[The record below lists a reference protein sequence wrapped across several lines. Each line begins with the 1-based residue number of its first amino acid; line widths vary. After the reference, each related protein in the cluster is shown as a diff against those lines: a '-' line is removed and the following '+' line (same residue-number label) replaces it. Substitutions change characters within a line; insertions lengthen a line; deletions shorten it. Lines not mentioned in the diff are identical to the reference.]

1 MPTITFSLK
10 DLNSLMHKKITLHE
24 LEELMEFA
32 KGEVENYDEQTDE
45 VTASLDDTNQPYL
58 WSAEGLSR
66 FFKGVVGTE
75 TGIPKLKLEQQREEI
90 IVDKSIHPIRPFITG
105 FIARGPQIT
114 DYMLKQFVQLQEKF
128 CDNYGRKRRN
138 ASIGLYSFKRI
149 KFPVHYKAVNPESI
163 RFVPLEF
170 DRSLN
175 LKEILAEHPKGKE
188 YGHIISH
195 HDKYPILVDDAGK
208 VLSLP
213 PIINSNDLGKL
224 EISDTEFLFECTGM
238 DEETVNL
245 GTVIFA
251 YTLVDRGYKIE
262 PMKMKYPKTETITPV
277 TSEEKTKITHEQIKQ
292 LLGLELGENEIK
304 KLLEKARYDY
314 DNGTVTIPPFRGDI
328 LHPFDVIEDIAIMHG
343 YDKIESEPMQTYTVG
358 GTLPLQ
364 EFVDKVRELAIGL
377 QYQEAFSTVL
387 SNKKLINEQA
397 RFPDAGTVEI
407 ENYASEIYSVVRT
420 TLIPILLVLLS
431 KNKHID
437 YPQKVFEEGIVT
449 RRHGEAVIDYEFLTL
464 TSTHSLV
471 TFTEAKQAA
480 NAILASLGMKGEYE
494 ELDHP
499 TFIAGRA
506 AKVSINGTEIAII
519 GEIHPHVL
527 ENFGLE
533 LPVVSVEINL
543 TSLFGIKN

>member
-1 MPTITFSLK
+1 M
-10 DLNSLMHKKITLHE
+10 
-24 LEELMEFA
+24 
-32 KGEVENYDEQTDE
+32 
-45 VTASLDDTNQPYL
+45 
-58 WSAEGLSR
+58 
-66 FFKGVVGTE
+66 
-75 TGIPKLKLEQQREEI
+75 
-90 IVDKSIHPIRPFITG
+90 
-105 FIARGPQIT
+105 
-114 DYMLKQFVQLQEKF
+114 
-128 CDNYGRKRRN
+128 
-138 ASIGLYSFKRI
+138 
-149 KFPVHYKAVNPESI
+149 
-163 RFVPLEF
+163 
-170 DRSLN
+170 
-175 LKEILAEHPKGKE
+175 
-188 YGHIISH
+188 
-195 HDKYPILVDDAGK
+195 
-208 VLSLP
+208 SLP

-420 TLIPILLVLLS
+420 TLIPILLDLLS
-431 KNKHID
+431 KNKHVD
-437 YPQKVFEEGIVT
+437 YPQKIFEEGVVT
-449 RRHGEAVIDYEFLTL
+449 RRHGEAIIDYEFLTL